1 MKEKII
7 EMLHIQEALDKSFME
22 YKGLD
27 KLDIR
32 KVKCALR
39 DELGEVNH
47 EMKGDWCYWKK
58 TQPAVDRN
66 KVKEE
71 LADVWHFALTLH
83 RLFSG
88 MTWYE
93 NKISLVKKFL
103 EKCKK
108 IECEDGIVY
117 WDDALE
123 AMCVPGRNVLY
134 ECVCLTELLG
144 FTFDEMYDAYIDKNK
159 VNYERMK
166 EGY

>member
-58 TQPAVDRN
+58 TQPVVDRN

-71 LADVWHFALTLH
+71 LSDVWHFSLSLH
-83 RLFSG
+83 RLING
-88 MTWYE
+88 MVFNE
-93 NKISLVKKFL
+93 NKILLVKRFL
-103 EKCKK
+103 KNCKK
-108 IECEDGIVY
+108 TECGDEQIF

-134 ECVCLTELLG
+134 ECIVLTKLLG
-144 FTFDEMYDAYIDKNK
+144 FTFDEMYDAYMEKNK
-159 VNYERMK
+159 ENYQRMK
-166 EGY
+166 RGY